1 MLTIHRR
8 VAVSAPPSKVYG
20 IVDDARRLPEL
31 FPHLEVEDVHPL
43 PFGGHRCHCVFETRH
58 ETLEADVATLQQV
71 RGRSLVDYAG
81 DGLDTLFRWTFTP
94 HEGVTEVVLDV
105 ESEAVDE
112 VEAEAALAHLKAI
125 AEA

>member
-1 MLTIHRR
+1 MLTIRTR
-8 VAVSAPPSKVYG
+8 VAVSAPPSKVFG

-31 FPHLEVEDVHPL
+31 FPHLAVEDVHPL
-43 PFGGHRCHCVFETRH
+43 PFGGHRCHCLFETAH
-58 ETLEADVATLQQV
+58 ETLEGDVATLQQV

-81 DGLDTLFRWTFTP
+81 DDLDTVFRWTFTP

-105 ESEAVDE
+105 DSDAVDE
-112 VEAEAALAHLKAI
+112 REAAAALAHLKAI